1 MRESYERNYD
11 LFLLTNIDTPWVG
24 NKWRDAPHLREHF
37 HDWFRRELELRHR
50 RYVVIAGSSI
60 AERLDNAMSAI
71 ATVFD
76 VG

>member
-37 HDWFRRELELRHR
+37 HDWFRRELELRHC